1 MITVVFGGVF
11 LHLEHVVSVLF
22 FQSLYMAIVV
32 YGPAIALEA
41 GNFTVTNINFYHFL
55 FFKVTSWQDKTLKGL
70 PE

>member
-1 MITVVFGGVF
+1 
-11 LHLEHVVSVLF
+11 
-22 FQSLYMAIVV
+22 MAIVV

-41 GNFTVTNINFYHFL
+41 GNFTVTNILSLIFL

>member
-41 GNFTVTNINFYHFL
+41 GNFTVTNILSLIFL